1 MDEQDEPDEL
11 RPKLPRKRTLE
22 PGARSMDE
30 MATVEAHRAEFSAAE
45 APTML
50 GINPEAGRARSLNNE
65 HVASVLSGGEDDG
78 DDTRV
83 GEVMRGYEL
92 LERLGGGSM
101 GIVYRARHVEI
112 GKEAAV
118 KVLRPSL
125 SHRREVV
132 DRFLQEARAASRIDD
147 PHVVGITDFGETAD
161 GAPFFVMDL
170 LRGETLGDLIKA
182 RERIPFDELRPIL
195 AEVLRALTAAHA
207 RGVVHRDMKPDNIM
221 LAETSQGRTVK
232 VLDFGIAKVV
242 DEEDGQYDKI
252 TRTGMII
259 GTAAYMSPEQ
269 AQSQPIDH
277 RADLYSVGII
287 AFQALT
293 GRLPFDEDGFMPM
306 VLAHATKPPPVPSF
320 ALRTGM
326 FMGRAGNE
334 IDAWVLRA
342 LAKAPEDR
350 FDSAAAMRTALE
362 AIDESAQTELEE
374 LSSAPPPWPKY
385 VAVAAL
391 LLVMAMVAWVALS

>member
-1 MDEQDEPDEL
+1 MDEEDEL
-11 RPKLPRKRTLE
+11 RSKLPRKRTLE
-22 PGARSMDE
+22 PGATSIDE
-30 MATVEAHRAEFSAAE
+30 LATVQGHPMSMSEAE

-50 GINPEAGRARSLNNE
+50 GISPEAGRAKPVSNE
-65 HVASVLSGGEDDG
+65 HLASVLSGGDEDEDV
-78 DDTRV
+78 RI
-83 GEVMRGYEL
+83 GEIMRGYEL

-112 GKEAAV
+112 GKLAAV

-125 SHRREVV
+125 SNRREVV
-132 DRFLQEARAASRIDD
+132 ERFLQEARAASRIDS

-161 GAPFFVMDL
+161 GAPFFIMDL
-170 LRGETLGDLIKA
+170 LEGQTLGELIRG
-182 RERIPFDELRPIL
+182 RERLPFEELRPIL
-195 AEVLRALTAAHA
+195 AEVLRALSAAHA

-221 LAETSQGRTVK
+221 LAETSHGVAVK

-242 DEEDGQYDKI
+242 DEEDGEHDKI
-252 TRTGMII
+252 TRTGMIV

-269 AQSQPIDH
+269 AQSQPLDH

-287 AFQALT
+287 AFQGLT

-326 FMGRAGNE
+326 FMGRAGND

-342 LAKAPEDR
+342 LAKAPDDR
-350 FDSAAAMRTALE
+350 FVSAEAMREALE
-362 AIDESAQTELEE
+362 SIDAAVQADLENGES
-374 LSSAPPPWPKY
+374 SPWPKV
-385 VAVAAL
+385 VAMAAL
-391 LLVMAMVAWVALS
+391 VLVLAMVAWVAFA